1 MKKTVRLTESELT
14 NLIQRVITEGA
25 IEDVNQAVSN
35 QLKSPD
41 QPISNNLDI
50 ELLDNNIL
58 KVTPKKTPNSFLKF
72 KVGFQGRNSF
82 KIKKIDLEGCS
93 SEEGKQPLV
102 KFDCINKDFPLTWGT
117 YRILPGVY
125 GWVFDK
131 KTKQWIEAKDVDTN
145 LIGQIDYEK
154 YGYKNKNDVQLR
166 LALCSKN
173 KILSDV
179 FKDLQKTKFAT
190 ASKGI
195 PSTDLSITI
204 SKVA

>member
-1 MKKTVRLTESELT
+1 MKKRIRLTESELT

-25 IEDVNQAVSN
+25 IEDIDQAVSN
-35 QLKSPD
+35 QLKSPE

-50 ELLDNNIL
+50 QLLNNNIL
-58 KVTPKKTPNSFLKF
+58 KVNPKNNPKSSLKF
-72 KVGFQGRNSF
+72 KVGFKGRNSF
-82 KIKKIDLEGCS
+82 DIKKIDMQGCDDS
-93 SEEGKQPLV
+93 QPKVWFNV
-102 KFDCINKDFPLTWGT
+102 KNGDFPLTWGA
-117 YRILPGVY
+117 YRILPGVG

-131 KTKQWIEAKDVDTN
+131 TTNKWIKAKDVETN
-145 LIGQIDYEK
+145 LLGQIDYKK
-154 YGYKNKNDVQLR
+154 YGYENKNDVQLQ
-166 LALCSKN
+166 LWVCSKN
-173 KILSDV
+173 EVLSDV

>member
-1 MKKTVRLTESELT
+1 MKKTVQLTESELT

-25 IEDVNQAVSN
+25 IEDVDQAVSN
-35 QLKSPD
+35 QLKSPE

-50 ELLDNNIL
+50 QLLNNNIL
-58 KVTPKKTPNSFLKF
+58 KVNPKNNPKSSLKF
-72 KVGFQGRNSF
+72 KVGFKGRNSF
-82 KIKKIDLEGCS
+82 DIRKIDMQGCTNS
-93 SEEGKQPLV
+93 QPKVQFNV
-102 KFDCINKDFPLTWGT
+102 KNGDFPLTWGV
-117 YRILPGVY
+117 YRNLPGVG

-131 KTKQWIEAKDVDTN
+131 ITNKWIKAKDVETN
-145 LIGQIDYEK
+145 FVGQIDYEK
-154 YGYKNKNDVQLR
+154 YGYENKNDVQLQ
-166 LALCSKN
+166 LWVCSKN
-173 KILSDV
+173 EVLSDV

>member
-1 MKKTVRLTESELT
+1 MKKRIRLTESELT

-25 IEDVNQAVSN
+25 IEDIDQAVSN
-35 QLKSPD
+35 QLKSPE

-50 ELLDNNIL
+50 QLLNNNIL
-58 KVTPKKTPNSFLKF
+58 KVNPKNNPKSSLKF
-72 KVGFQGRNSF
+72 KVGFKGRNSF
-82 KIKKIDLEGCS
+82 DIRKIDMQGCTNS
-93 SEEGKQPLV
+93 QPKVQFNV
-102 KFDCINKDFPLTWGT
+102 KNGDFPLTWGV
-117 YRILPGVY
+117 YRNLPGVG

-131 KTKQWIEAKDVDTN
+131 ITNKWIKAKDVETN
-145 LIGQIDYEK
+145 FVGQIDYEK
-154 YGYKNKNDVQLR
+154 YGYENKNDVQLQ
-166 LALCSKN
+166 LWVCSKN
-173 KILSDV
+173 EVLSDV